1 MLLYLFVILLV
12 NTGPSFGLPV
22 EQKPGNGTIRI
33 NNLLSELAKGC
44 KNELVTSIINSKLE
58 ECNLGIPPSFASSI
72 RCSMFYDASAV
83 LCNFTTN
90 TPKLATDFKAK
101 TNTKQDL
108 SKFCDEAAQL
118 IVPAIRFQKNITEVL
133 HKDTAC
139 TIVCADSDI
148 MSGDTSF
155 YCKYYKWMLEI
166 VHSQVTPLINTPKG
180 GQVAIDGQNKLN
192 DTLANT
198 DAASALEDLPKK
210 DEIKETSSDNNNRT
224 SANAVDT
231 NQLHVEGA
239 QPESSL
245 PTSTL
250 KKGSNIT
257 ETALDNKKLENGIH
271 ETQLNKS
278 DDKLDKKGTIH
289 LENVLEDTA
298 LGRGIESPK
307 SLNGGLDGEE
317 EEQGSEREGIYVFIV
332 YYNFCLI

>member
-22 EQKPGNGTIRI
+22 EQKPGNGTISI

-58 ECNLGIPPSFASSI
+58 ECNLGIAPSFSSSI
-72 RCSMFYDASAV
+72 LCSMFYDASAV

-90 TPKLATDFKAK
+90 TPKLATDFTAK
-101 TNTKQDL
+101 TKTKQDL

-245 PTSTL
+245 PPSPL

-257 ETALDNKKLENGIH
+257 ETALDNKNSLENGID
-271 ETQLNKS
+271 ETQLKKT
-278 DDKLDKKGTIH
+278 DKPDKKGTIH
-289 LENVLEDTA
+289 LENVLADTA

-307 SLNGGLDGEE
+307 SLNGGLDGDE
-317 EEQGSEREGIYVFIV
+317 EEQGSEREGIYVFII